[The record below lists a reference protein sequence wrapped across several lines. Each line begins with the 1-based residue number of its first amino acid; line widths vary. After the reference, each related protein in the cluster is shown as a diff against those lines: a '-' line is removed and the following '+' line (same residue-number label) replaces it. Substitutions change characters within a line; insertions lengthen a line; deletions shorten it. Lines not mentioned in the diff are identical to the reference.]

1 MQLTNI
7 QLRAET
13 ELKIREFIPYIHTDD
28 DMIWVADWFL
38 TMGLAMVKL
47 SLQKHPQLS
56 VGDLISMTITDKSN
70 VN

>member
-7 QLRAET
+7 QLRPET
-13 ELKIREFIPYIHTDD
+13 EIKIREFIPYIHTDD
-28 DMIWVADWFL
+28 DMVWAADWFL

-47 SLQKHPQLS
+47 SLEKHPQLS
-56 VGDLISMTITDKSN
+56 VGDLISMTVTDKSN